1 MILKDIMAE
10 SANYTGYVVIFFF
23 SEIKEINTVTVVNT
37 FQHIIFLHLHT
48 CTCPQKQ
55 ETKEKPFFFLQSAF
69 SHYANMSM

>member
-10 SANYTGYVVIFFF
+10 SANYTGYVVFSF

-37 FQHIIFLHLHT
+37 FQHIIFFYIYIHVHVHKNRK
-48 CTCPQKQ
+48 QK
-55 ETKEKPFFFLQSAF
+55 KNLFIFLQSAF